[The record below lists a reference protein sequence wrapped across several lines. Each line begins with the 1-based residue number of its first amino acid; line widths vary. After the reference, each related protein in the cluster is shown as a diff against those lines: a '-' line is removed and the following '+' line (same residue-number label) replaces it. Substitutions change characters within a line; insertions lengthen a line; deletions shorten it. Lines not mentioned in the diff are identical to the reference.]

1 MPAWCGA
8 TALTAA
14 VVVAPSSFGQP
25 SSVGAVD
32 VVIAAEDDPGG
43 QAMRAVVAELIS
55 RLGLAATVT
64 FASSVNAAE
73 VITPQAGVE
82 VRLARAWIDLSKP
95 ERVTLYL
102 VDRDWE
108 RVLVRHV
115 QKMPGHDELAR
126 EAIGHILENAVDALA
141 HGARIG
147 TAPDQARSE
156 SEGTRP
162 SAPAPAAPIAA
173 RPGTAPHWELGALY
187 EGELYAPHGLVA
199 NGPAAVFYVGARR
212 GTLQPGAWLTAQY
225 RLPMIVD
232 TAPLGVRLDGGSLRA
247 LAAVD
252 LAVNERL
259 SIRFGAGIG
268 FDAIHMTPRLEGKP
282 GTTLG
287 KDEDFALV
295 VARASAGGEWW
306 VGRHLAIS
314 LTLSCDLDPSGT
326 RYGVLVDGV
335 QQTVLSPWPVRPAL
349 SLGVTTE

>member
-1 MPAWCGA
+1 
-8 TALTAA
+8 

-32 VVIAAEDDPGG
+32 VVIAADDASGG
-43 QAMRAVVAELIS
+43 QAMRAVVAELIA

-82 VRLARAWIDLSKP
+82 ARLARAWIDLSKP

-108 RVLVRHV
+108 RVLIRHV

-147 TAPDQARSE
+147 TAPDEARSE
-156 SEGTRP
+156 NEGAQPSVRP
-162 SAPAPAAPIAA
+162 PAPAAPIAA
-173 RPGTAPHWELGALY
+173 RAGSAPHWELGALY
-187 EGELYAPHGLVA
+187 EGELYAPRGVIA
-199 NGPAAVFYVGARR
+199 NGPAAVLYIGARP
-212 GTLQPGAWLTAQY
+212 GTVRPGAWLTVQY

-232 TAPLGVRLDGGSLRA
+232 TAPLGVRLDGGTVRA

-259 SIRFGAGIG
+259 SIRFGAGVGI
-268 FDAIHMTPRLEGKP
+268 DAMHMTPRLEGKP
-282 GTTLG
+282 GTTLDR
-287 KDEDFALV
+287 DEDFALV
-295 VARASAGGEWW
+295 VARASAGGQWR
-306 VGRHLAIS
+306 VSRRLAIA

-326 RYGVLVDGV
+326 RYGVLVDGA
-335 QQTVLSPWPVRPAL
+335 QETVLSPWPVRPAL
-349 SLGVTTE
+349 SLGVMTE